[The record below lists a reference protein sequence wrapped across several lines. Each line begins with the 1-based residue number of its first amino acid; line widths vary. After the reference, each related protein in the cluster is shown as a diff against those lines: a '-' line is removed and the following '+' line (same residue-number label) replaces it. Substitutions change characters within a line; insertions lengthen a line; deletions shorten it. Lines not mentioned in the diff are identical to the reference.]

1 MLAPAMRAALRRSAA
16 GSKVA
21 LSVAAVAVAYAA
33 TLALLDRRAFWTID
47 SASKLLQVQAILAS
61 GYRDF
66 SLPWPGRAIDP
77 EYRWNPLPHPFGVV
91 EDGRLF
97 SFYPPAFAVLSS
109 IPYRLFGM
117 AGLLALPFLASIALA
132 AGVARTARTLG
143 ADAAG
148 QAAAVLATGL
158 CTPVWF
164 YSVVFWEHV
173 PAAALA
179 VWGVAGALDFV
190 RGGARRDLVRGC
202 VLATLAV
209 YLRDELYLFC
219 GVLAAVAV
227 LGGPGP
233 RARVAA
239 TALATLAATALPLW
253 AFQAWALGHPLGFHL
268 DTQFA
273 ADLGAHL
280 RERWAV
286 VHVLFLAGAPGR
298 GSSLALMGPFALW
311 LLLAPRLTARA
322 ASRAVPVAAA
332 FAALGCAVSLAGYA
346 EGPIRWMMAS
356 NGLLATAP
364 VLVFAGFRFAD
375 PREASLDPR
384 AAGALRAVALGY
396 AALYALL
403 APLDASTGVHWGNR
417 LLLVLYPLLAVLAG
431 PNLARWLRLCART
444 RPAAVVAV
452 GLAVALGLGAQAFS
466 IHLLREKL
474 AFSVRL
480 AEAVR
485 RHPDA
490 PIATGIFW
498 VPQELFAEFYARP
511 VFLVGSQADL
521 RELRVRLVRAGYR
534 ELLFATAPGRAN
546 AGALVERVDD
556 PELGFYGVDLVRLE
570 LP

>member
-1 MLAPAMRAALRRSAA
+1 
-16 GSKVA
+16 
-21 LSVAAVAVAYAA
+21 
-33 TLALLDRRAFWTID
+33 
-47 SASKLLQVQAILAS
+47 
-61 GYRDF
+61 
-66 SLPWPGRAIDP
+66 
-77 EYRWNPLPHPFGVV
+77 VV
-91 EDGRLF
+91 EGGRLF

-117 AGLLALPFLASIALA
+117 AGLLALPFLGSLALV
-132 AGVARTARTLG
+132 AGVARAARTLG

-148 QAAAVLATGL
+148 QATAVLATGL

-164 YSVVFWEHV
+164 YAVVFWEHV
-173 PAAALA
+173 PAACLA
-179 VWGVAGALDFV
+179 VWGVAGVLDFV

-202 VLATLAV
+202 ALAALAV
-209 YLRDELYLFC
+209 YLRDELYLLC
-219 GVLAAVAV
+219 GVLVAVAV
-227 LGGPGP
+227 LQGPGP

-239 TALATLAATALPLW
+239 TALATLAATVLPLW

-280 RERWAV
+280 RERWSV
-286 VHVLFLAGAPGR
+286 VHVLFLASAPDR
-298 GSSLALMGPFALW
+298 GTSLAWMGPFALW

-322 ASRAVPVAAA
+322 AARAVPVAAA
-332 FAALGCAVSLAGYA
+332 FAALGCGVSLAGYA
-346 EGPIRWMMAS
+346 EGPIRWMMAA

-375 PREASLDPR
+375 PREAPLDPR
-384 AAGALRAVALGY
+384 GAGALRAVALGY
-396 AALYALL
+396 AGLYALV
-403 APLDASTGVHWGNR
+403 APLAASTGVHWGNR
-417 LLLVLYPLLAVLAG
+417 LLLVLYPLLAALAG
-431 PNLARWLRLCART
+431 PNLARWLRLCARA
-444 RPAAVVAV
+444 RPAGAAAV
-452 GLAVALGLGAQAFS
+452 GLAVAVGLGAQALS
-466 IHLLREKL
+466 IRLLREKL

-511 VFLVGSQADL
+511 VFLVGSQEDL
-521 RELRVRLVRAGYR
+521 RALRARLVRAGHR
-534 ELLFATAPGRAN
+534 ELLFATAPGSAN